1 MRMALGGYEP
11 RTASNRTENNLQI
24 KTLLLAAVVVLVTS
38 PLPAPAQDGK
48 AEDIEAARSEMLKRW
63 GIDGLVKPSD
73 VEGTARTLLGRPLAE
88 QPEDQ
93 LQDLAKRA
101 NAAANFVGF
110 ILEEYVN
117 YYRENYRYD
126 FVQTKVAPFHDAY
139 VELSNRLKSYR
150 NQAYFNLGK
159 KAADRGDEMT
169 AFFLFRDVYR
179 LSTFTE
185 DEGDHKGMRYQAE
198 IEMKKLLG
206 LEDMGT
212 FTYWE

>member
-1 MRMALGGYEP
+1 MQIL
-11 RTASNRTENNLQI
+11 RTVLV
-24 KTLLLAAVVVLVTS
+24 AAVVVLGFS
-38 PLPAPAQDGK
+38 PLPAPAQDAK

-63 GIDGLVKPSD
+63 GVDGLIKASD
-73 VEGTARTLLGRPLAE
+73 VEGTATALLARPLGE

-93 LQDLAKRA
+93 LRELAKRA

-110 ILEEYVN
+110 ILEEYES

-126 FVQTKVAPFHDAY
+126 FVKEKIAPFHDAY
-139 VELSNRLKSYR
+139 ATLSNRLKSYR

-169 AFFLFRDVYR
+169 AFFMFRDAYR
-179 LSTFTE
+179 LSGFTE

-206 LEDMGT
+206 LESMGT
-212 FTYWE
+212 FTYWK